1 MEYQAR
7 TETSDFDRRQRVYVW
22 RRHPDGR
29 LESVRM
35 TDHGLS
41 SEVVNLLEGQRYDGA
56 PFFEYSDAVYPEIDG
71 ILKALHDMYR
81 RTHRLDEVQPTV
93 DYEPLLQTMD
103 NVIEVER
110 ARVDKM
116 LDKLMERIR

>member
-7 TETSDFDRRQRVYVW
+7 TEVSNFGRTLRVYVW

-29 LESVRM
+29 LEIVRM
-35 TDHGLS
+35 TANGLS
-41 SEVVNLLEGQRYDGA
+41 SEIVSLDEGQRYDGA
-56 PFFEYSDAVYPEIDG
+56 PFFEYSEAVYPEVDG

-81 RTHRLDEVQPTV
+81 STHRLDEVKPTV